1 MSPIKQAILK
11 IEQLIV
17 QHLYNQKK
25 VTLQGIG
32 SISLNPAVAL
42 PSEGEKDFQMPDNA
56 FTFEYNLKAEQDE
69 PLINFIIQQTR
80 KIRPLATADLE
91 SYSILSKQFLNIGK
105 PLVIDGVGTIQKN
118 QVGDYEFIPG
128 HFITPKIEEQPKQVK
143 DKPEEEISFES
154 ESRPNNSRRNMM
166 IGFFIIIAVLGA
178 LGFYYF
184 IGMKKNPT
192 MPEKEII
199 ATPVLPDTI
208 KTDTIKKDG
217 VQLKPVDTPAVTVAE
232 KTLPMPADTDG
243 FTIVIKDYPTQLAV
257 NKAYAKL
264 TEYGHKVLIIKQD
277 SFLYHLAMP
286 FNTALSD
293 TIRAK
298 DSLRKFFGGKPYVLN
313 K

>member
-1 MSPIKQAILK
+1 LPPIKQAILK

-17 QHLYNQKK
+17 QHLYTQKK

-32 SISLNPAVAL
+32 SINLNPAVAL

-105 PLVIDGVGTIQKN
+105 PMVIDGVGTIQKN

-128 HFITPKIEEQPKQVK
+128 HFITPKIEDQPKQIK
-143 DKPEEEISFES
+143 DKAEEEISFES

-166 IGFFIIIAVLGA
+166 IGFFIMIAVLGA

-184 IGMKKNPT
+184 FAMKKNSP
-192 MPEKEII
+192 PAEKEF
-199 ATPVLPDTI
+199 AEVPVADTL
-208 KTDTIKKDG
+208 KTDTIKKDT
-217 VQLKPVDTPAVTVAE
+217 VRQKTFDTISSQVTTKPAVVG
-232 KTLPMPADTDG
+232 DTIG
-243 FTIVIKDYPTQLAV
+243 FKIVIKDYPSQLAA
-257 NKAYAKL
+257 NKAFIKL
-264 TEYGHKVLIIKQD
+264 TEYGHKVLIIQQD
-277 SFLYHLAMP
+277 SSLYHLAMP
-286 FNTALSD
+286 FSTPLSD
-293 TIRAK
+293 TARAR
-298 DSLRKFFGGKPYVLN
+298 DSLRKFFGGRPYVLS